1 MGVGGCGVNG
11 KAVRTAEVVVIGAGV
26 NGAATAFSLV
36 QKGMRDVLLIERRG
50 IASGPTGVSSA
61 IIRQHY
67 GHEVTARMAL
77 DSLKFFQR
85 FDEITG
91 GHAEFKTC
99 GVLVVAP
106 EKQLPT
112 VRACVE
118 MQQRVGIRTGMIDLE
133 ELERLEPDV
142 MVDDL
147 AGAAWEPDAGYA
159 DPVGT
164 TAGFVHWATEHGATA
179 WFDTAVDGLLI
190 EGGRI
195 VGVMT
200 PRGRVSTD
208 RVVLAAGPWAAP
220 LALGAAT
227 SLPIRASRHPVLVY
241 RRPDGSRPKHILFD
255 VGQRMYLRPEGTN
268 LILVGSLDIAHAEND
283 ADPDDFETQPNFD
296 EISEWGQMLLTR
308 FPKYDDVETRR
319 GWCGIYEF
327 TPDWHHIMDELPTA
341 RGCFVVCG
349 TSGHG
354 FKLGPACGDIM
365 SDLVLGQTPGYD
377 LTDFRLDRF
386 ATGHAIQ
393 NTYSETIIG

>member
-1 MGVGGCGVNG
+1 
-11 KAVRTAEVVVIGAGV
+11 VVVIGAGV

-36 QKGMRDVLLIERRG
+36 EKGVRDVLLIERGG
-50 IASGPTGVSSA
+50 IASGPTGASSA
-61 IIRQHY
+61 LVRQHY

-85 FDEITG
+85 FDEVTG

-99 GVLVVAP
+99 GMVIVAP
-106 EKQLPT
+106 EVALPA

-118 MQQRVGIRTGMIDLE
+118 MQQRIGIRTNMIDVE
-133 ELERLEPDV
+133 ELRRLEPDV

-164 TAGFVHWATEHGATA
+164 TTGFVHWATQHGATA
-179 WFDTAVDGLLI
+179 WLNTAVDRLVT
-190 EGGRI
+190 EGDRI
-195 VGVMT
+195 VGVET
-200 PRGRVSTD
+200 SRGRVSTD
-208 RVVLAAGPWAAP
+208 RVILAAGPWTAS
-220 LALGAAT
+220 LARSAAT

-241 RRPDGSRPKHILFD
+241 KRPDGSRPRHILFD
-255 VGQRMYLRPEGTN
+255 IGQRMYLRPEGSD
-268 LILVGSLDIAHAEND
+268 LILVGSLDIDHAENE
-283 ADPDDFETQPNFD
+283 ADPDDFERQPNFE

-308 FPKYDDVETRR
+308 YPSFNDVETRR

-365 SDLVLGQTPGYD
+365 SDLVLGRTPKYD
-377 LTDFRLDRF
+377 LTDFRHDRF
-386 ATGHAIQ
+386 AKGHAIQ
-393 NTYSETIIG
+393 NTYSSTIIG

>member
-1 MGVGGCGVNG
+1 
-11 KAVRTAEVVVIGAGV
+11 
-26 NGAATAFSLV
+26 
-36 QKGMRDVLLIERRG
+36 
-50 IASGPTGVSSA
+50 
-61 IIRQHY
+61 
-67 GHEVTARMAL
+67 
-77 DSLKFFQR
+77 
-85 FDEITG
+85 
-91 GHAEFKTC
+91 
-99 GVLVVAP
+99 
-106 EKQLPT
+106 
-112 VRACVE
+112 
-118 MQQRVGIRTGMIDLE
+118 
-133 ELERLEPDV
+133 
-142 MVDDL
+142 
-147 AGAAWEPDAGYA
+147 
-159 DPVGT
+159 
-164 TAGFVHWATEHGATA
+164 
-179 WFDTAVDGLLI
+179 
-190 EGGRI
+190 
-195 VGVMT
+195 
-200 PRGRVSTD
+200 
-208 RVVLAAGPWAAP
+208 
-220 LALGAAT
+220 
-227 SLPIRASRHPVLVY
+227 
-241 RRPDGSRPKHILFD
+241 
-255 VGQRMYLRPEGTN
+255 MYLRPEGTD

>member
-1 MGVGGCGVNG
+1 M
-11 KAVRTAEVVVIGAGV
+11 VVIGAGV
-26 NGAATAFSLV
+26 NGAASVFSLV
-36 QKGMRDVLLIERRG
+36 EKGVRDVLLIERGG
-50 IASGPTGVSSA
+50 IASGPTGASSA
-61 IIRQHY
+61 LIRQHY

-85 FDEITG
+85 FGEVTG

-99 GVLVVAP
+99 GMVIVAP
-106 EKQLPT
+106 EVALPAI
-112 VRACVE
+112 RACVE
-118 MQQRVGIRTGMIDLE
+118 MQQRIGIRTNMINIE
-133 ELERLEPDV
+133 ELRRLEPDV

-164 TAGFVHWATEHGATA
+164 TTGFVHWATQHGATA
-179 WFDTAVDGLLI
+179 WLNTAVDTLVT
-190 EGGRI
+190 EGDRI
-195 VGVMT
+195 VGVET
-200 PRGRVSTD
+200 SRGRVSTD
-208 RVVLAAGPWAAP
+208 RVILAAGPWTAS
-220 LALGAAT
+220 LARSAAT

-241 RRPDGSRPKHILFD
+241 KRPDGSPPRHILFD
-255 VGQRMYLRPEGTN
+255 IGQRMYLRPEGSD
-268 LILVGSLDIAHAEND
+268 LILVGSLDIDHAENE
-283 ADPDDFETQPNFD
+283 ADPDDFERQPNFE

-308 FPKYDDVETRR
+308 YPSYNDVETRR

-365 SDLVLGQTPGYD
+365 SDLVLGRTPKYD
-377 LTDFRLDRF
+377 LTDFRHDRF